1 MRKAENMIIHSEEI
15 NSRAPRKWI
24 QTKKEKEDAKRK
36 SVEAHL
42 VSLGPPLA
50 VCSKNFAQNDLA
62 RLLTHLDNHLSGQ
75 RAAERYVSG
84 EEDETGGAGKA

>member
-42 VSLGPPLA
+42 VSLGPP
-50 VCSKNFAQNDLA
+50 VG
-62 RLLTHLDNHLSGQ
+62 RLFKEYRT
-75 RAAERYVSG
+75 E
-84 EEDETGGAGKA
+84 